1 MIVTAKPFHPLA
13 RKESQIGI
21 ALLQV
26 LLISAVISLL
36 AIRFTATAQNQLEM
50 ALQVDLRVKAELKAK
65 SVLNEVI
72 FLELSEAVRPNDL
85 NASLVLLPA
94 KSSLN
99 RYGETIEWNEKVQVK
114 IQDMNGL
121 LPQMFVD
128 HVLWKPVLLGLSF
141 SEQEVE
147 EYLGIWGDMQD
158 HNLVSWDGSGEEPS
172 KLSSGGLFLNGYAQN
187 NKLLL
192 WLFSGQPEALEVLE
206 EISDINAFYETNL
219 LNSPDALLSVLLE
232 PTALKA
238 FSIARRLGNQEPHE
252 LMAILPDAYKRPGL
266 YSYRS
271 SDLRIS
277 VRVRL
282 LNNTWL
288 ESQIIS
294 LTSGSIPPFEVRL
307 IH

>member
-36 AIRFTATAQNQLEM
+36 AIRFTTTAQNQLEM
-50 ALQVDLRVKAELKAK
+50 ALHVDLRVKAELKAK

-72 FLELSEAVRPNDL
+72 FLQLSETVRPNDPH
-85 NASLVLLPA
+85 AALVFLPA

-99 RYGETIEWNEKVQVK
+99 RYGETTQWSEKVQVV

-121 LPQMFVD
+121 LPQMFIN
-128 HVLWKPVLLGLSF
+128 HAFWKPALLGLSF

-147 EYLGIWGDMQD
+147 EYLGTWRDMQD
-158 HNLVSWDGSGEEPS
+158 HDLVSWDGSGEEPS
-172 KLSSGGLFLNGYAQN
+172 KLSNGGLFLNGYAQN
-187 NKLLL
+187 DKLLL
-192 WLFSGQPEALEVLE
+192 WLFSDQPEALEVLQ
-206 EISDINAFYETNL
+206 EISDINALFETNL
-219 LNSPDALLSVLLE
+219 LNSPHALLSVLLE
-232 PTALKA
+232 PTTLEG
-238 FSIARRLGNQEPHE
+238 FSAERRLGDLKPRE
-252 LMAILPDAYKRPGL
+252 LGAILPDIYKVPGFYL
-266 YSYRS
+266 YNSN
-271 SDLRIS
+271 DLRIS

-288 ESQIIS
+288 ESQVIS
-294 LTSGSIPPFEVRL
+294 LTAGSNVPFEVRL